1 MDSKALCVSR
11 CVSNF
16 IMLTISVE
24 AICYKV
30 RLLRDNTYPLMLRL
44 TQHRKRKYI
53 SLGVSVLEKDWDFK
67 KNQPKKSC
75 PDREAII
82 KLISDKVSAY
92 NSLIMDLTA
101 RQQPFTVSSL
111 ILALENRTK
120 VKTVSEMYDY
130 LIDEFRKTDHLGTMS
145 VYQQSKSSLTKFN
158 RTLDI
163 PFSDIDC
170 QWLERYEK
178 WLKSRNI
185 KDTTVS
191 ILFRTLRSVF
201 NRALSMKLIK
211 RDIYPFNDFKVNKF
225 DVRTKKRAVTKED
238 VKKIMSLDL
247 SGERQYMQLARDIF
261 LFSYFGAGINFSDIA
276 LLRYCDISDGRVRYI
291 RKKTG
296 KEISFP
302 LSDAGQEIIKRYSR
316 QDATSE
322 DYIFPILDRRIHRT
336 EIQRKNRIHKV
347 IGKVNPCLAEIGR
360 MAGQET
366 HLTTYVARHTFATV
380 LKRSGVNIAIISE
393 SMGHSDIATTQIYLD
408 SFENSQIDEAMKNLL

>member
-1 MDSKALCVSR
+1 
-11 CVSNF
+11 
-16 IMLTISVE
+16 MLTISVE

-30 RLLRDNTYPLMLRL
+30 RPLRDNTYPLMLRL

-67 KNQPKKSC
+67 KNLPKKSC
-75 PDREAII
+75 PDREAIV

-101 RQQPFTVSSL
+101 RQQEFTVSSL
-111 ILALENRTK
+111 IQTLENRRK
-120 VKTVSEMYDY
+120 VQTVGEMYDY
-130 LIDEFRKTDHLGTMS
+130 LIDEFRRTDHLGNMS
-145 VYQQSKSSLTKFN
+145 IYQQSKSSLIKFN

-178 WLKSRNI
+178 WLKGRNI
-185 KDTTVS
+185 KGTTAS

-211 RDIYPFNDFKVNKF
+211 PDIYPFNDFKVSKF

-276 LLRYCDISDGRVRYI
+276 MLRYCDISDGRVRYI

-302 LSDAGQEIIKRYSR
+302 LSNAGLEIIKRYSR

-322 DYIFPILDRRIHRT
+322 DYIFPILDRKIHRT
-336 EIQRKNRIHKV
+336 EMQRKNRIHKV
-347 IGKVNPCLAEIGR
+347 IGKVNPCLAEIGK
-360 MAGQET
+360 MAGLET
-366 HLTTYVARHTFATV
+366 HLTTYVARHTYATV

>member
-1 MDSKALCVSR
+1 
-11 CVSNF
+11 
-16 IMLTISVE
+16 
-24 AICYKV
+24 
-30 RLLRDNTYPLMLRL
+30 MLRL
-44 TQHRKRKYI
+44 TKSGKRKYV
-53 SLGVSVLEKDWDFK
+53 SLGISVKEKDWDFK

-75 PDREAII
+75 PDREAIV
-82 KLISDKVSAY
+82 KLISDKVSSY
-92 NSLIMDLTA
+92 NSLIMELTA
-101 RQQPFTVSSL
+101 KQQDFTVSSL
-111 ILALENRTK
+111 IQTLENRRK
-120 VKTVSEMYDY
+120 VQTVGEMY
-130 LIDEFRKTDHLGTMS
+130 EFIIEELRKSDRLGNMS
-145 VYQQSKSSLTKFN
+145 VYKYSRDSLIKFN

-178 WLKSRNI
+178 WLHNNRCKG
-185 KDTTVS
+185 TTVS
-191 ILFRTLRSVF
+191 QLFRTLRSVF

-211 RDIYPFNDFKVNKF
+211 QDIYPFNDFKVSKF

-296 KEISFP
+296 KEIGFP
-302 LSDAGQEIIKRYSR
+302 LSDAGLEIIKRYSR
-316 QDATSE
+316 PEASSE
-322 DYIFPILDRRIHRT
+322 DYVFPILDRKIHKT
-336 EIQRKNRIHKV
+336 EMQRKNRIHKV
-347 IGKVNPCLAEIGR
+347 LGHVNPCLAEIGR
-360 MAGQET
+360 MAGLKVN
-366 HLTTYVARHTFATV
+366 LTTYVARHTFATV

-393 SMGHSDIATTQIYLD
+393 SLGHSDLETTQIYLD

>member
-1 MDSKALCVSR
+1 
-11 CVSNF
+11 
-16 IMLTISVE
+16 MLTISVE

-30 RLLRDNTYPLMLRL
+30 RPLRDNTYPLMLRL

-75 PDREAII
+75 PDREAIV

-178 WLKSRNI
+178 WLKGRNI
-185 KDTTVS
+185 KDTTIS

-211 RDIYPFNDFKVNKF
+211 QDIYPFSDFKVSKF

-247 SGERQYMQLARDIF
+247 SGERHYMQLARDIF

-276 LLRYCDISDGRVRYI
+276 LLRYGDIQEGRIRYI

-302 LSDAGQEIIKRYSR
+302 LSDVGLEIIKRYSR
-316 QDATSE
+316 PDATNT
-322 DYIFPILDRRIHRT
+322 DYIFPILDRKIHRT
-336 EIQRKNRIHKV
+336 EMQRKNRIHKV

-360 MAGQET
+360 MAGLET

>member
-1 MDSKALCVSR
+1 
-11 CVSNF
+11 
-16 IMLTISVE
+16 
-24 AICYKV
+24 
-30 RLLRDNTYPLMLRL
+30 MLRL
-44 TQHRKRKYI
+44 TKSGKRKYV
-53 SLGVSVLEKDWDFK
+53 SLGISVKEKDWDFK
-67 KNQPKKSC
+67 KNVPKKSC
-75 PDREAII
+75 PDREAIV

-92 NSLIMDLTA
+92 NSMIMELTA
-101 RQQPFTVSSL
+101 KQQEFTMSSL
-111 ILALENRTK
+111 VQMIENK
-120 VKTVSEMYDY
+120 IAVKTVSEMYDY

-178 WLKSRNI
+178 WLKGRNI
-185 KDTTVS
+185 KDTTIS
-191 ILFRTLRSVF
+191 ILFHTLRSVF

-211 RDIYPFNDFKVNKF
+211 QDIYPFNDFKVSKF

-276 LLRYCDISDGRVRYI
+276 LLRYGDIQDGRIRYI

-302 LSDAGQEIIKRYSR
+302 LSDVGLEIIKRYSR
-316 QDATSE
+316 PDATNT
-322 DYIFPILDRRIHRT
+322 DYIFPILDRKIHRT
-336 EIQRKNRIHKV
+336 EMQRKNRIHKV

-360 MAGQET
+360 MAGLET

>member
-1 MDSKALCVSR
+1 
-11 CVSNF
+11 
-16 IMLTISVE
+16 MLTISVE

-30 RLLRDNTYPLMLRL
+30 RPLRDNTYPLMLRL
-44 TQHRKRKYI
+44 TQHRKRRYI

-75 PDREAII
+75 PDREAIV

-178 WLKSRNI
+178 WMKGRNI
-185 KDTTVS
+185 KDTTIS

-211 RDIYPFNDFKVNKF
+211 PDIYPFNDFKVSKF

-247 SGERQYMQLARDIF
+247 SGGRQYMQLARDIF

-276 LLRYCDISDGRVRYI
+276 LLRYGDIQDGRIRYI

-296 KEISFP
+296 KEISFL
-302 LSDAGQEIIKRYSR
+302 LSDAGKAIIRKYSKP
-316 QDATSE
+316 DATSA
-322 DYIFPILDRRIHRT
+322 DYIFPILDRKIHRT
-336 EIQRKNRIHKV
+336 EMQRKNRIHKV
-347 IGKVNPCLAEIGR
+347 IGKVNPCLAEIGK
-360 MAGQET
+360 MAGVET

>member
-1 MDSKALCVSR
+1 
-11 CVSNF
+11 
-16 IMLTISVE
+16 MLTISVE

-30 RLLRDNTYPLMLRL
+30 RPLRDNTYPLMLRL

-75 PDREAII
+75 PDREAIV

-92 NSLIMDLTA
+92 NSMIMELTA
-101 RQQPFTVSSL
+101 KQQEFTISSL
-111 ILALENRTK
+111 VQIMENK
-120 VKTVSEMYDY
+120 IAVKTVSEMYDY
-130 LIDEFRKTDHLGTMS
+130 LIDEFRKTNH
-145 VYQQSKSSLTKFN
+145 QQSKSSLIKFN

-178 WLKSRNI
+178 WLKGRNI

-211 RDIYPFNDFKVNKF
+211 QDIYPFNDFKVSKF
-225 DVRTKKRAVTKED
+225 DVRTKKRAVTKEN

-247 SGERQYMQLARDIF
+247 SGERQYMQFARDIF

-276 LLRYCDISDGRVRYI
+276 LLRYCDISDGRVRYM
-291 RKKTG
+291 RKKTS

-302 LSDAGQEIIKRYSR
+302 LSDAGLEIIKRYSR
-316 QDATSE
+316 QDAASE
-322 DYIFPILDRRIHRT
+322 DYIFPILDRKIHRT
-336 EIQRKNRIHKV
+336 EMQRKNRIHKV
-347 IGKVNPCLAEIGR
+347 LGHVNPCLAEIGR
-360 MAGQET
+360 MAGLET
-366 HLTTYVARHTFATV
+366 HLTTYVARHTFATA

-393 SMGHSDIATTQIYLD
+393 SMGHSDLETTQIYLD

>member
-1 MDSKALCVSR
+1 
-11 CVSNF
+11 
-16 IMLTISVE
+16 MLTISVE
-24 AICYKV
+24 AICLNYRPKK
-30 RLLRDNTYPLMLRL
+30 DNTFPIMLRL
-44 TQHRKRKYI
+44 TKSGKRKYV
-53 SLGVSVLEKDWDFK
+53 SLGISVKEKDWDFK

-75 PDREAII
+75 PDREAIV

-92 NSLIMDLTA
+92 NSLIMELTA
-101 RQQPFTVSSL
+101 KQQEFTMSSL
-111 ILALENRTK
+111 VQMIENK
-120 VKTVSEMYDY
+120 IAVKTVSEMYDY
-130 LIDEFRKTDHLGTMS
+130 LIDEFRRTDHLGTMS

-163 PFSDIDC
+163 PFSDIGC

-178 WLKSRNI
+178 WLKGRNI
-185 KDTTVS
+185 KDTTIS

-211 RDIYPFNDFKVNKF
+211 QDIYPFNDFKVSKF

-247 SGERQYMQLARDIF
+247 SGERLYMQLARDIF

-276 LLRYCDISDGRVRYI
+276 LLRYSDISEGRIRYI

-302 LSDAGQEIIKRYSR
+302 LSDVGLEIIKRYSR
-316 QDATSE
+316 ADATNT
-322 DYIFPILDRRIHRT
+322 DYIFPILDRKIHRT
-336 EIQRKNRIHKV
+336 EMQRKNRIHKV

-360 MAGQET
+360 MAGLET

>member
-1 MDSKALCVSR
+1 
-11 CVSNF
+11 
-16 IMLTISVE
+16 MLTISVE

-30 RLLRDNTYPLMLRL
+30 RPLRDNTYPLMLRL

-75 PDREAII
+75 PDREAIV

-92 NSLIMDLTA
+92 NSMIMELTA
-101 RQQPFTVSSL
+101 KQQEFTVSSL
-111 ILALENRTK
+111 VQIMENKTT

-130 LIDEFRKTDHLGTMS
+130 LIDEFRKTNHLGTMS
-145 VYQQSKSSLTKFN
+145 VYKQSKSSLIKFN

-178 WLKSRNI
+178 WLKGRNI

-211 RDIYPFNDFKVNKF
+211 QDIYPFNDFKVSKF
-225 DVRTKKRAVTKED
+225 DVRTRKRAVTKED

-247 SGERQYMQLARDIF
+247 SGERQYMQFARDIF
-261 LFSYFGAGINFSDIA
+261 MFSYFGAGINFSDIA

-302 LSDAGQEIIKRYSR
+302 LSDAGLEIIKRYSR
-316 QDATSE
+316 QDATCE
-322 DYIFPILDRRIHRT
+322 DYIFPILDRKIHRT
-336 EIQRKNRIHKV
+336 EMQRKNRIHKV
-347 IGKVNPCLAEIGR
+347 IGKVNPCLAEIGK
-360 MAGQET
+360 MAGLET

>member
-1 MDSKALCVSR
+1 
-11 CVSNF
+11 
-16 IMLTISVE
+16 MLTISVE

-30 RLLRDNTYPLMLRL
+30 RPLRDNTYPLMLRL

-75 PDREAII
+75 PDREAIV

-92 NSLIMDLTA
+92 NSLIMELTA
-101 RQQPFTVSSL
+101 KQQEFTMSSL
-111 ILALENRTK
+111 VQMIENK
-120 VKTVSEMYDY
+120 VAVKTVSEMYDY

-145 VYQQSKSSLTKFN
+145 VYQQSKSSLAKFN

-178 WLKSRNI
+178 WLKGRNI
-185 KDTTVS
+185 KDTTIS
-191 ILFRTLRSVF
+191 ILFR
-201 NRALSMKLIK
+201 
-211 RDIYPFNDFKVNKF
+211 
-225 DVRTKKRAVTKED
+225 
-238 VKKIMSLDL
+238 
-247 SGERQYMQLARDIF
+247 GERHYMQLARDIF

-276 LLRYCDISDGRVRYI
+276 LLRYCDISEGRIRYI

-302 LSDAGQEIIKRYSR
+302 LSDAGKEIIRKYSR
-316 QDATSE
+316 PDATNT
-322 DYIFPILDRRIHRT
+322 DYIFPILDRKIHRT
-336 EIQRKNRIHKV
+336 EMQRKNRIHKV
-347 IGKVNPCLAEIGR
+347 IGKVNPCLAEIGK
-360 MAGQET
+360 MAGLET

-393 SMGHSDIATTQIYLD
+393 SMGHSDISTTQIYLD